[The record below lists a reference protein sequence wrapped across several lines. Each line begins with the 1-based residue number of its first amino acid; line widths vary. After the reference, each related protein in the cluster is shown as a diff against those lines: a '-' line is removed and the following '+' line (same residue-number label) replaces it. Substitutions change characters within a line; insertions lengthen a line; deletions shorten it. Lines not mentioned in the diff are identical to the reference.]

1 MKQKLI
7 SLLILLALL
16 LSSFQP
22 VLAAKTINLNNEEY
36 LVENYQHF
44 QELKSPTVALSL
56 SGGGARALVNI
67 GVLKALIEEKVPIDL
82 IVGTSMGSIIGAM
95 YGSGLSIEQ
104 IERIASQNLF
114 AKLFSLNFTSNKSI
128 LKTAQVNRF
137 LGRIAPDKRL
147 ENFSPPTALLSFDL
161 TTGNKYL
168 TTTGHISDVI
178 QSSYAIPY
186 YFPPYQKNSH
196 YLIDP
201 GMVEMS
207 PAKSAKVLGADFII
221 ATTAFD
227 QLPYKE
233 YNTPSR
239 SVGRF
244 INLMQQQNAN
254 KILKDYANII
264 IHSDVSNYSFMD
276 FTRVQ
281 NLIEIGYKTTMK
293 QMPEIKKKLK
303 QAEITLN
310 HEEKRQEMDLSTEF
324 ALLRDDRL
332 ITDSLGLNPILHTG
346 KETDFLT
353 HNILTTYSRQ
363 TEYGLEIED
372 NHLESK
378 VLTTNNE
385 AQDLDI
391 QLRWKQLT
399 PRLDWFLKSKS
410 EIANKDFSDFKT
422 ELKYYQGGNKY
433 SFGLGNIGEEE
444 FLYTGSQYEFGP
456 PDEKTQGE
464 IDAVFSKEHGLT
476 ALFSQET
483 VCDISGIWQIK
494 PKFSFNNTEI
504 LPSPSIYRG
513 SHLEKDSKLQA
524 GVDFIYTHD
533 FIDPIELSVLQL
545 TDIRFYTF
553 IDYRDDFADSYAYGL
568 GNKTNFNLLG
578 LKPIDIEAYIAYDE
592 HTEELNSLVKLDYQ
606 F

>member
-1 MKQKLI
+1 MKRKLI

-16 LSSFQP
+16 SSSFQS
-22 VLAAKTINLNNEEY
+22 VLAAKTVKLDNEEY
-36 LVENYQHF
+36 LVEDYQHF
-44 QELKSPTVALSL
+44 QKIKSPTVALSL

-67 GVLKALIEEKVPIDL
+67 GVLKALVEEKVPIDL

-104 IERIASQNLF
+104 VERIASQNPF
-114 AKLFSLNFTSNKSI
+114 AKLFNLNFTSNKSI

-137 LGRIAPDKRL
+137 LGRIAPYKRL
-147 ENFSPPTALLSFDL
+147 EEFPTPTALLSFDL

-186 YFPPYQKNSH
+186 YFPPYQKGTH

-201 GMVEMS
+201 GIVEMS

-244 INLMQQQNAN
+244 VNLIQQQNAT

-264 IHSDVSNYSFMD
+264 IRNDVKNYSFMD

-281 NLIEIGYKTTMK
+281 NLVKIGYQTTMQ
-293 QMPEIKKKLK
+293 QMPEIKKRLGE
-303 QAEITLN
+303 ANIALDY
-310 HEEKRQEMDLSTEF
+310 EEDRQKIDLSTEF
-324 ALLRDDRL
+324 GLLKNDRL
-332 ITDSLGLNPILHTG
+332 VTDSLVLNPILHTG
-346 KETDFLT
+346 KETNFLT

-372 NHLESK
+372 GHLETK
-378 VLTTNNE
+378 ILTTNNE
-385 AQDLDI
+385 AQDVDM

-399 PRLDWFLKSKS
+399 PRLDWFLKSKL
-410 EIANKDFSDFKT
+410 EVANNEFSDFKT
-422 ELKYYQGGNKY
+422 EIKYYQGGNRY

-464 IDAVFSKEHGLT
+464 IDAVFSQEYGLT

-483 VCDISGIWQIK
+483 VCDISDIWQIK

-513 SHLEKDSKLQA
+513 SHLEGDSKLQA
-524 GVDFIYTHD
+524 GIDFVYTHD